1 MYVCSRFKHIKK
13 HIMKK
18 LVTYFGLVILMMIT
32 TNAFS
37 QIAISDVSHTADP
50 SAVLDVYS
58 NSLGMLTPRMAVA
71 PSTPATGLLYFNT
84 GINAFDFYDGS
95 NWQTLDIVNPT
106 ILSHARVF
114 QAIPNNFGIG
124 GQLIPNSS
132 WTPVVHDAIS
142 YDLTGEMVV
151 GNHQMGMPSYFKAN
165 ESGFYQVNA
174 RLDFILYDA
183 EQGEPI
189 NNPYSNGY
197 VSIAIF
203 VSTDNGNT
211 FQMYAQGNKLQGAD
225 NNSMGDTKLP
235 NNLAPNVSDIIE
247 LQSNDIVKIYAWQ
260 NLNPLGGT
268 LPLRIVEQNG
278 ADPTSR
284 SQVYFSIHKTF

>member
-1 MYVCSRFKHIKK
+1 
-13 HIMKK
+13 MKK

-37 QIAISDVSHTADP
+37 QIAISDVSHTADA

-71 PSTPATGLLYFNT
+71 PSSPATGLLYYNT
-84 GINAFDFYDGS
+84 GSNGFNYYDGS
-95 NWQTLDIVNPT
+95 NWQTLDVVNPT
-106 ILSHARVF
+106 PLSHGRVF

-124 GQLIPNSS
+124 GQLIPTNS
-132 WTPVVHDAIS
+132 WTPVIHDNIS
-142 YDLTGEMVV
+142 YDLTGEMIV

-174 RLDFILYDA
+174 RIDFILYDA

-189 NNPYSNGY
+189 NNPYLDGY

-211 FQMYAQGNKLQGAD
+211 FQMYAQGNKLQGTD
-225 NNSMGDTKLP
+225 NNSGDTDLK
-235 NNLAPNVSDIIE
+235 NNLAPNVSDIIM
-247 LQSNDIVKIYAWQ
+247 LNTNDIVKIYAWQ
-260 NLNPLGGT
+260 SLNPMGGT
-268 LPLRIVEQNG
+268 IPLRIIEQNG
-278 ADPTSR
+278 ADPTSQ

>member
-1 MYVCSRFKHIKK
+1 
-13 HIMKK
+13 MKK

-37 QIAISDVSHTADP
+37 QIAISDVSHTADA

-71 PSTPATGLLYFNT
+71 PSSPATGLLYYNT
-84 GINAFDFYDGS
+84 GSNGFDYYDGS
-95 NWQTLDIVNPT
+95 NWQTLDVAPST
-106 ILSHARVF
+106 PLSHGRVY
-114 QAIPNNFGIG
+114 QAVPNYTGIG
-124 GQLIPNSS
+124 GQLIPTNS
-132 WTPVVHDAIS
+132 WTPVVHDALS
-142 YDLTGEMVV
+142 YDLTGEMTV
-151 GNHQMGMPSYFKAN
+151 GNHSMGMPSYFKAN

-183 EQGEPI
+183 EQGEAI
-189 NNPYSNGY
+189 NTPYPNGY

-203 VSTDNGNT
+203 VSTDNGNS

-225 NNSMGDTKLP
+225 NNSGDTRLP

-247 LQSNDIVKIYAWQ
+247 LQTNDIVKIYAWQ
-260 NLNPLGGT
+260 NLNPSGGT